1 MKIGKE
7 FRWEMGH
14 RLPEH
19 FGNCKNIHGHS
30 YKMIVEIEGEVNSD
44 GMVIDYYELKKIV
57 DPIVQN
63 MDHAFLVYK
72 EDKEIIEFLQKMN
85 SKMVIVD
92 FQSTVENICEYF
104 LKEITKTKFPGN
116 VNKIVVRIY
125 ETEDDYAEKS
135 IML

>member
-14 RLPEH
+14 RLPDH

-30 YKMIVEIEGEVNSD
+30 YKMIVEIEGDVNSD

-57 DPIVQN
+57 DPIVN
-63 MDHAFLVYK
+63 RLDHAFLVYE
-72 EDKEIIEFLQKMN
+72 EDKDIVDFLQKMN
-85 SKMVIVD
+85 SKTVIVD

-104 LKEITKTKFPGN
+104 LKEIMKTKFPGN
-116 VNKIVVRIY
+116 VNKIAVRIY
-125 ETEDDYAEKS
+125 ETEDDYAENS
-135 IML
+135 IEL